1 MRLLKKLFNK
11 INVSASKYTEEDYQE
26 YRRILESVIAH
37 KEDKS
42 LPAIELK
49 NVYIDFGE
57 TLAVDDVS
65 FKIPEGKLVTLLGP
79 SGSGKTTALN
89 AISGLL
95 TISSGKVRFYGKN
108 VTALTP
114 QKRKIGFVFQ
124 NYALY
129 PHMSVYANIA
139 FPLKNDAAWQNGII
153 TKSLIAQTKINNIY
167 LKKLGASELE
177 TQSYLETVENT
188 RAVLD
193 ELERLLSKSISKR
206 RHNFSMAQSAYKLA
220 LNKYEAK
227 SSILAKNVLER
238 FSDLKEDYKKIVSNI
253 KFEKSIE
260 KSNGIVREVLP
271 CPMIQEIEESGLLVF
286 KKPQVVKASKDTQHI
301 WAFTHDY
308 AQLEKKY
315 AEYEELLARIDELN
329 KLDYSKADAIK
340 LAKLEKKLL
349 VNQTICRHAM
359 KLINIQDE
367 SVDKIKQLKKELK
380 DAEVEL
386 RTISKEHIARAKR
399 NMKKIPVIMQKE
411 YNRIHKELNDKYDFV
426 RIIKEDKKL
435 RNFNLTPEER
445 AEIEEISKDIISI
458 KKALHRD
465 VLEVAKRVN
474 ILPILQK
481 KPTRLSGGQQQRV
494 SIARA
499 IVKKPKI
506 LLMDEPL
513 SNLDAKLRINTRQ
526 WIREIQQSLGITTV
540 FVTHDQEEAMSISDI
555 VVCMSTAKVQQMGTP
570 MELYNKPVN
579 QFVARFLGMPE
590 MGLLSG
596 DYTNGVLKVLG
607 VNIPGIKLQDKDSAE
622 VNVGV
627 RAEDYTIIEDA
638 SQAQFHGKVTT
649 VEQFGKES
657 KLVVTLNKDTK
668 LNFLVNNKYNFHV
681 GDDLHFNIPSD
692 RLHIFDAISEERIE
706 YDVQ

>member
-1 MRLLKKLFNK
+1 MRIINKLINLLKKK
-11 INVSASKYTEEDYQE
+11 ITKYTPEDYQE
-26 YRRILESVIAH
+26 YQRILDSVASQ
-37 KEDKS
+37 KEDKD

-139 FPLKNDAAWQNGII
+139 FPLKNDPAWQNGII
-153 TKSLIAQTKINNIY
+153 TKALIAKTKINNIY
-167 LKKLGASELE
+167 LAKLGASEQKRDE
-177 TQSYLETVENT
+177 YLKNVINT
-188 RAVLD
+188 RGVLD
-193 ELERLLSKSISKR
+193 ELERLLSRAISHR
-206 RHNFSMAQSAYKLA
+206 RKAYSAAQSAYKLA
-220 LNKYEAK
+220 LNKFEAK
-227 SSILAKNVLER
+227 STILAKNVLER
-238 FSDLKEDYKKIVSNI
+238 FSDLKQEYKKIVANL
-253 KFEKSIE
+253 KYEKSIE
-260 KSNGIVREVLP
+260 KANGIVREVKEPTL
-271 CPMIQEIEESGLLVF
+271 ISEIEQSGLL
-286 KKPQVVKASKDTQHI
+286 K
-301 WAFTHDY
+301 FTRPTSTGEEHLADLNALYDKYEHY
-308 AQLEKKY
+308 AQLIA
-315 AEYEELLARIDELN
+315 AEN
-329 KLDYSKADAIK
+329 KMDYKLEDAIK
-340 LAKLEKKLL
+340 LAKVERDLL
-349 VNQTICRHAM
+349 HEQTVCKHAI
-359 KLINIQDE
+359 KLIKINAE
-367 SVDKIKQLKKELK
+367 SVDKIKQLKDELAQAKKEL
-380 DAEVEL
+380 A
-386 RTISKEHIARAKR
+386 TISKEQVKRAQR
-399 NMKKIPVIMQKE
+399 NMRIVPIIMQQE
-411 YNRIHKELNDKYDFV
+411 HDRLEKELDAEFNFKQV
-426 RIIKEDKKL
+426 ITQDKKL
-435 RNFNLTPEER
+435 RNFNLSAEER
-445 AEIEEISKDIISI
+445 AQIEEISKDIISI
-458 KKALHRD
+458 PKAMHRD
-465 VLEVAKRVN
+465 VLEVAQRVN
-474 ILPILQK
+474 ILGILQK

-590 MGLLSG
+590 MGLLPGKYENNTLSVM
-596 DYTNGVLKVLG
+596 GVKIPNIVLEG
-607 VNIPGIKLQDKDSAE
+607 KDSAE

-627 RAEDYTIIEDA
+627 RAEDYTIFSDA
-638 SQAQFHGKVTT
+638 SQAQFHGEIVT

-657 KLVVTLNKDTK
+657 KLIVKLADGTK
-668 LNFLVNNKYNFHV
+668 LNFLVNNKYDFKV
-681 GDDLHFNIPSD
+681 GDSIHFNIPTN
-692 RLHIFDAISEERIE
+692 RLHIFDALSEERIE
-706 YDVQ
+706 YNVQ